1 LSEKEAHFKLIGY
14 NNHHIDPLIRA
25 EKHFALYE
33 EYDGGLSEE
42 VRVSSKAGFLNGE
55 DVR

>member
-1 LSEKEAHFKLIGY
+1 MNWIQWS
-14 NNHHIDPLIRA
+14 NNHDPLIRA
-25 EKHFALYE
+25 EKLFALYE
-33 EYDGGLSEE
+33 EYDGGLSDE